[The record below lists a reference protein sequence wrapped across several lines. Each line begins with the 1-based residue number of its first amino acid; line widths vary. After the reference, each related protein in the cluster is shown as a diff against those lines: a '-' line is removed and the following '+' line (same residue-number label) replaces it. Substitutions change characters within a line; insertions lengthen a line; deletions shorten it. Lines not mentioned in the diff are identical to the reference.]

1 MDVVLRPLED
11 AVLVDIPRLHA
22 VCSRRTGVEQVNDLI
37 CAPWPEHSR
46 VQSIVNT
53 QIDLYLWGPTW
64 VGHGRT
70 VLPCLWI
77 IPNGVIKRVKHSSG
91 LIEISHEKVLMIIDG
106 IMPGLW
112 CRQLN
117 LGHQRPITGRLRQLA
132 HWSGSKHIFVPPAYI
147 GDGVIGTIV
156 AADHIAFL
164 RHILRAVCWQI
175 DGAICVPADCSPPVL
190 P

>member
-1 MDVVLRPLED
+1 MRKLEVEHCDLIHSHSDKVRQIQEKIPEEQEIRGLADFFKVFAEIKKAVYSRIPLVRCNLGYSGLSYMDVVLRPLED

-91 LIEISHEKVLMIIDG
+91 LIGISVPVSYLMIRN
-106 IMPGLW
+106 PVSYSS
-112 CRQLN
+112 
-117 LGHQRPITGRLRQLA
+117 TG
-132 HWSGSKHIFVPPAYI
+132 WSA
-147 GDGVIGTIV
+147 
-156 AADHIAFL
+156 
-164 RHILRAVCWQI
+164 
-175 DGAICVPADCSPPVL
+175 
-190 P
+190 